1 MEKNMKLI
9 NLNTRPLSMFDNMNQ
24 IMNTV
29 LNNNNYSQNI
39 RETWMPPVDINED
52 NASFILTADIPG
64 LNKSDID
71 ISVENNTLKL
81 SGAREHKKTEEGTEY
96 HYQERNHGKFFRSF
110 KLPLTVDD
118 NNICAAFKNGI
129 LTVILPKIEEA
140 QPKFRSIKVK

>member
-1 MEKNMKLI
+1 MKLI

-52 NASFILTADIPG
+52 NVSFILTADIPG
-64 LNKSDID
+64 LSKSEID

-81 SGAREHKKTEEGTEY
+81 SGTREHKNTDEGTEY

-110 KLPLTVDD
+110 KLPLTVDE
-118 NNICAAFKNGI
+118 NNISAAFKNGI

>member
-1 MEKNMKLI
+1 MKLI

-52 NASFILTADIPG
+52 NVSFILTADIPG
-64 LNKSDID
+64 LSKSEID

-81 SGAREHKKTEEGTEY
+81 SGAREHKNTDEGTEY

-110 KLPLTVDD
+110 KLPLTVDE
-118 NNICAAFKNGI
+118 NNISAAFKNGI

>member
-1 MEKNMKLI
+1 MKLI

-52 NASFILTADIPG
+52 NVSFILTADIPG
-64 LNKSDID
+64 ISKSEID

-81 SGAREHKKTEEGTEY
+81 SGAREHKNTDEGTEY

-110 KLPLTVDD
+110 KLPLTVDE
-118 NNICAAFKNGI
+118 NNISAAFKNGI